1 MAHITT
7 PRRRIPL
14 ITATVVALSGLV
26 LAGCA
31 DSAPEASPQAS
42 STHVSGDEFLSAHD
56 LAGLDAA
63 QVIDRL
69 DATPVADRPTDI
81 LTSVQPDTL
90 VLTDDRNREARLP
103 MPEDEVYV
111 SVAPYQ
117 QQTHE
122 CHFHSLTTC
131 LGEMPGEQVHV
142 TITNN
147 ATGDTL
153 LDEPRTTYD
162 NGFLGLWLPRDIT
175 ATITIDHDGKT
186 ATSPIAT
193 GNQDLTCL
201 TTMQLT

>member
-1 MAHITT
+1 MITT
-7 PRRRIPL
+7 HPTRRR
-14 ITATVVALSGLV
+14 TAIALLAAGALA
-26 LAGCA
+26 LAGCSTGSSA
-31 DSAPEASPQAS
+31 DSETAS
-42 STHVSGDEFLSAHD
+42 SPASLETYG
-56 LAGLDAA
+56 LAGLDAPEI
-63 QVIDRL
+63 IDTL
-69 DATPVADRPTDI
+69 DAMPVADRPDDLI
-81 LTSVQPDTL
+81 ASVHPTEL
-90 VLTDDRNREARLP
+90 VLTSGGENLATLP
-103 MPEDEVYV
+103 TQEDGFYL
-111 SVAPYQ
+111 SVAPYENR
-117 QQTHE
+117 THS